1 MSAQPIKR
9 GRPPHEPT
17 RARRLAVEV
26 LAGSAV
32 PIAQIC
38 NALDIPRSTLY
49 RHYRPELRR
58 GAARVEA
65 ELIRN
70 LLRIAGGNDG
80 AALKA
85 IMFSLQSRFGWSQYA
100 PPPSAP
106 DAAGK

>member
-1 MSAQPIKR
+1 MTTQPVKR

-17 RARRLAVEV
+17 KARRLAVEV

-38 NALDIPRSTLY
+38 EELEIPRSTLY

-65 ELIRN
+65 KLVGD

-80 AALKA
+80 TALKA
-85 IMFSLQSRFGWSQYA
+85 IMFALRCRFGWSRYM
-100 PPPSAP
+100 PSVS
-106 DAAGK
+106 D